1 MANNSIFARNAHRA
15 NLHRNAFD
23 LSFTSK
29 FTASVGMLLPCFCKE
44 VNPNEHFRINP
55 TMFLRTVPLNSAA
68 YVRLKQYCEFYFVP
82 TRLLW
87 RSFPQFIA
95 GTSNQYSQQVF
106 DGSKFPNVP
115 FVNFGD
121 LLSFLGNTNN
131 LPDSCGYSFKNG
143 AVRLLDLLGYG
154 INVSNVDSL
163 ILANKTKPFKFNIS
177 PFRFLAYQKIYSDF
191 YRNAQYESINVNA
204 FNIDGINP
212 ASSTNPTIGPLLT
225 PQLYLRYRDWKK
237 DYFNSVSPSFQGVH
251 FMGPELSTITFPSN
265 SSADTHSF
273 VPSTD
278 ASNKSYMGRVVN
290 SYVSLSSTNFNNLTV
305 ANLRSAYALDKLYRL
320 MISAK
325 DGSYSEQMK
334 VRFGVEAPDDEW
346 KSKFIGAIDAPIT
359 IADVT
364 TTSDTYDAS
373 SEIGAIPGTL
383 YGNGW
388 SNSQGVIDFTAKEHG
403 IIMGIFSILP
413 ECDYQSDQIDAFN
426 TKLKREDFFVPEF
439 ADLGKQPTPIYQ
451 FKFTK
456 DTDMSK
462 VLGWN
467 LRYSEYKTSIDM
479 VHGVFN
485 SDDKFQNQSYNAWV
499 APRNQALSQ
508 YSNGATVSFFKAL
521 PSVLNQIMVQEYDG
535 TEQTDQFLINAQF
548 GVQAIRP
555 MSIYGEPSLN

>member
-15 NLHRNAFD
+15 NLQRNAFD

-55 TMFLRTVPLNSAA
+55 EMFLRTVPLNSAA

-87 RSFPQFIA
+87 RSFPQFIS
-95 GTSNQYSQQVF
+95 GTSNQFSQGIF
-106 DGSKFPNVP
+106 DGSKFGSVP
-115 FVNFGD
+115 SVNFGD
-121 LLSFLGNTNN
+121 LLTFLSGTSQ
-131 LPDSCGYSFKNG
+131 LPDSAGYNFKNG
-143 AVRLLDLLGYG
+143 AVRILDLLGYG

-163 ILANKTKPFKFNIS
+163 IAANKTKKFNFNVN
-177 PFRFLAYQKIYSDF
+177 PFRFFAYQKIYSDY
-191 YRNAQYESINVNA
+191 YRNAQYESINLNA
-204 FNIDGINP
+204 WNIDNINP
-212 ASSTNPTIGPLLT
+212 ASGSTPLVSPLVA
-225 PQLYLRYRDWKK
+225 PMLYLRYRDWKK
-237 DYFNSVSPSFQGVH
+237 DYFNAVSPSFQGNE
-251 FMGPELSTITFPSN
+251 FMQSQFTPIVFPSAGQDVN
-265 SSADTHSF
+265 ANPTSWGNKNDNYQGGLSINQPSGGSSA
-273 VPSTD
+273 
-278 ASNKSYMGRVVN
+278 GI
-290 SYVSLSSTNFNNLTV
+290 TV

-320 MISAK
+320 MTSAK

-334 VRFGVEAPDDEW
+334 VRFGVESPDDDW
-346 KSKFIGAIDAPIT
+346 KSKFIGAIDAPVT
-359 IADVT
+359 IGDVT
-364 TTSDTYDAS
+364 TTSDTYDES
-373 SEIGAIPGTL
+373 SQIGAIPGTL

-388 SNSQGVIDFTAKEHG
+388 SQSRGNIDFTAKEHG

-413 ECDYQSDQIDAFN
+413 ECDYQSDQLDAFN

-467 LRYSEYKTSIDM
+467 LRYSEYKTSLDM

-499 APRNQALSQ
+499 APRNQTLAQ

-521 PSVLNQIMVQEYDG
+521 PSVLNQIMVQQYDG
-535 TEQTDQFLINAQF
+535 TEQTDQFLVNAGF
-548 GVQAIRP
+548 NVQAIRP